1 MTVVYAIIL
10 FVLMIFPHEL
20 GHFTAAKAV
29 GVRVNEFSF
38 GMGPALFQRQKGE
51 TLYSVRLI
59 PLGGYCAMESELEE
73 GDDGESTGDDRSF
86 GSRPV
91 WAKLIVLAA
100 GSFMNVLIAV
110 LVLSIFAGAVGAATT
125 SIGEVQDSSPAMEAG
140 LQAGD
145 RLISIN
151 GTGIETWSDV
161 SGAIGSSDGSCTV
174 SVMRDGEELT
184 LTVVPVSSEDGR
196 MVIGITPKA
205 SHNVFTAV
213 RNGAKMTWNMTVLM
227 FDSLGQLLT
236 GGVSTDEITGPVG
249 IVNMAGQTSR
259 YGISYFVYL
268 VALMSLNLAIVN
280 MLPVPALDGG
290 RILLV
295 IIRRLT
301 GKMISDKV
309 ENAIHGAGML
319 LLLGLMV
326 FVTWNDITR
335 LLL

>member
-1 MTVVYAIIL
+1 
-10 FVLMIFPHEL
+10 
-20 GHFTAAKAV
+20 
-29 GVRVNEFSF
+29 
-38 GMGPALFQRQKGE
+38 
-51 TLYSVRLI
+51 
-59 PLGGYCAMESELEE
+59 MESELGE

-145 RLISIN
+145 RMISIN
-151 GTGIETWSDV
+151 GTDIETWSDV

-268 VALMSLNLAIVN
+268 VALMSLNLAIIN